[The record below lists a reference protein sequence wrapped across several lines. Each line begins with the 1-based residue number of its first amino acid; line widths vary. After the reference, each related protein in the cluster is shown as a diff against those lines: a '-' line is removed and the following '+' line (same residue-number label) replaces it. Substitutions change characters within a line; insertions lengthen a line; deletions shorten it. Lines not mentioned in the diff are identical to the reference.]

1 VFYPH
6 LLGFASAAGSLGA
19 TQKAEDQPKAC
30 TKALEEALSQAT
42 KAQAELVHERGL
54 RLAAE
59 SANAVLKTSLTERN
73 AELLGEQGMRIAA
86 ETSRDFI
93 QIKSPIQERCFKE
106 TLTRVLLENPPQ
118 VMVTPEG
125 ELRVG
130 IDRTHLIQY
139 SFMDGIQLTHN
150 VLMNQPISTPLPP
163 DLLDKAAGAGQ
174 QCMDLTIQI
183 LLS

>member
-1 VFYPH
+1 MFYPH

-73 AELLGEQGMRIAA
+73 AA

-125 ELRVG
+125 ELQVG